1 MTKAESDLSKLGE
14 SAFQRARHN
23 ATFANDIINPFLSD
37 FESVV
42 ARILTFHDARACL
55 DRSYQIPSLLLRQR
69 QSRGTAAKNRP
80 TTRLL
85 SATQTSAVSR
95 TLIRPRPDV
104 DIEPHSLRIN

>member
-14 SAFQRARHN
+14 SAFQQARHN
-23 ATFANDIINPFLSD
+23 ATFANDIINPLLFN
-37 FESVV
+37 FKSVV
-42 ARILTFHDARACL
+42 ARNLTFYDTRACL
-55 DRSYQIPSLLLRQR
+55 DRSYQIPSRLLRQR

-95 TLIRPRPDV
+95 ILIRPRPDE
-104 DIEPHSLRIN
+104 DIEPHSPKIS